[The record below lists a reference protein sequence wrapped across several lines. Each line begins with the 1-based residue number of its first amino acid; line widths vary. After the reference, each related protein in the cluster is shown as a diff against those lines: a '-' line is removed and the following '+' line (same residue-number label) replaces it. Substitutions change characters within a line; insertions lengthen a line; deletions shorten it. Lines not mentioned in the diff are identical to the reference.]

1 MCADRAG
8 GKGLLYVVATP
19 IGNLRD
25 ITLRALEVLKEADLI
40 LCEDT
45 RTTRKLL
52 TYYQIS
58 GKRLRSFY
66 KDNEAQRVPEVL
78 EALRRGW
85 KVALVSEAGT
95 PGISDPGALLV
106 REVRKAAFAVVPI
119 PGPSALTT
127 FLSVSGQDLSGG
139 FMFLGFSPARKTERK
154 KLLQQLRDYPYP
166 MVFFV
171 PPHRLRTFL
180 REALEILG
188 DRSVVLGHELT
199 KMHEEVRSFS
209 LREAAEY
216 FETTAPKGE
225 YILLL
230 EGRSNEPDLSM
241 EEILAAIEDLRRKG
255 YPLKEAVK
263 EMARRYG
270 LSTKELYALA
280 LRRKR
285 D

>member
-1 MCADRAG
+1 M
-8 GKGLLYVVATP
+8 ATP

-106 REVRKAAFAVVPI
+106 REVRKAAFAVVPV

-139 FMFLGFSPARKTERK
+139 FMFLGFPPARKTERK